1 MSLHLD
7 HPCSMCKNSLEIKG
21 SYGMP
26 RCKAFPDM
34 IPIELSSNN
43 IDVRQLKE
51 CNNGYKYEYDGSP
64 KL

>member
-1 MSLHLD
+1 
-7 HPCSMCKNSLEIKG
+7 MCKNAIPISG

-26 RCKAFPDM
+26 RCKAFPNGK
-34 IPIELSSNN
+34 PPEFLLSN